1 MITARELL
9 DEARRTLAGMAPDAE
24 RSPREADWLFASV
37 TGMDSAAVIARP
49 DDLIS
54 AERVDRLR
62 SLLARRTTGEPLQ
75 YLIGDV
81 QFWGR
86 RFATDQRALI
96 PRQETETLV
105 AAALTA
111 IPPDQPCRV
120 AELGTGSGAV
130 VVTIALER
138 PRARLIATDISA
150 EALELAQHNADA
162 WSVLGRIEMRQ
173 GNLTEPL
180 DAPVDVLVF
189 NPPYVPSV
197 ALGAIQRELAYEP
210 RQALDGGADGLDM
223 YRRLGQTW
231 RDVVRPGGWLFVEVG
246 VGQHLAAA
254 EILGASDAKL
264 WDDYRGIVRVVGTT
278 H

>member
-62 SLLARRTTGEPLQ
+62 SLLARRITGEPLQ

-150 EALELAQHNADA
+150 EALELAQHNADV

-180 DAPVDVLVF
+180 DAPC
-189 NPPYVPSV
+189 V
-197 ALGAIQRELAYEP
+197 A
-210 RQALDGGADGLDM
+210 
-223 YRRLGQTW
+223 
-231 RDVVRPGGWLFVEVG
+231 
-246 VGQHLAAA
+246 
-254 EILGASDAKL
+254 S
-264 WDDYRGIVRVVGTT
+264 
-278 H
+278 